1 MKSKK
6 VDPSERIP
14 ITKSCGDVFIDLGFS
29 VEEAASLNLRC
40 SLMDA
45 LEDILKKRR
54 LTQAEAAKL
63 LGVSQPRVSNL
74 VRGRIDLFSIDA
86 LVEMLARAGIRV
98 NVRLSNGRR
107 RAAKISRQ
115 TSRPTARG
123 ASPAR

>member
-1 MKSKK
+1 MKTKK
-6 VDPSERIP
+6 ADRSEKIP

-86 LVEMLARAGIRV
+86 LVEMLARLDVMVTLRTKSVHRV
-98 NVRLSNGRR
+98 
-107 RAAKISRQ
+107 A
-115 TSRPTARG
+115 
-123 ASPAR
+123 

>member
-1 MKSKK
+1 VKSKK
-6 VDPSERIP
+6 VDSSERIP

-29 VEEAASLNLRC
+29 VEEAASLNMRC

-45 LEDILKKRR
+45 IEDILKNRR

-107 RAAKISRQ
+107 RAAKISR
-115 TSRPTARG
+115 RTAGRTTRR

>member
-1 MKSKK
+1 MKTKK
-6 VDPSERIP
+6 ADPSERIP

-40 SLMDA
+40 SLMEA
-45 LEDILKKRR
+45 LEDVIKKRE

-63 LGVSQPRVSNL
+63 FGVRQPRVSNL

-98 NVRLSNGRR
+98 NLRLSNGRR
-107 RAAKISRQ
+107 RAAKVARRRARR
-115 TSRPTARG
+115 TSSTR
-123 ASPAR
+123 